1 VLGLDIGGTKL
12 AVGVVTQDGSTH
24 GVLVEP
30 TRRDEGPDAVIE
42 RLFALGERS
51 IEKAG
56 LGPVDAVGVA
66 CGGPLDATAGV
77 LTAPLHLP
85 GWIDIPI
92 TAMTETRFGVPAA
105 LENDA
110 TAAAFGEY
118 RYGAGRGVDTMH
130 YLTV

>member
-1 VLGLDIGGTKL
+1 MLGLDIGGTKL

-30 TRRDEGPDAVIE
+30 TRRDEGPDVVIE

-51 IEKAG
+51 IEESG
-56 LGPVDAVGVA
+56 LGPIAAVGVA

-85 GWIDIPI
+85 VWIDVPI
-92 TAMTETRFGVPAA
+92 I
-105 LENDA
+105 
-110 TAAAFGEY
+110 
-118 RYGAGRGVDTMH
+118 
-130 YLTV
+130 